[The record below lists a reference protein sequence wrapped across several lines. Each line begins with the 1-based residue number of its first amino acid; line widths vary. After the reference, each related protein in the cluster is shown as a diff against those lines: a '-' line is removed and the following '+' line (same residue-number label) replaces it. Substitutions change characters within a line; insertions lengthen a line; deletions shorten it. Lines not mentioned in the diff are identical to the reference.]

1 MAYIYNKG
9 MYGSKMKDVD
19 MTEVLC
25 NGYICNGT
33 LSDQFNKGVVSKHHL
48 RIKQRNVYS
57 VKGKTKGI
65 VNCYTL

>member
-1 MAYIYNKG
+1 
-9 MYGSKMKDVD
+9 MKYVD

-33 LSDQFNKGVVSKHHL
+33 LSDKQNKGVVPKHHL
-48 RIKQRNVYS
+48 WMKRQNVYS
-57 VKGKTKGI
+57 VKGRTKGI